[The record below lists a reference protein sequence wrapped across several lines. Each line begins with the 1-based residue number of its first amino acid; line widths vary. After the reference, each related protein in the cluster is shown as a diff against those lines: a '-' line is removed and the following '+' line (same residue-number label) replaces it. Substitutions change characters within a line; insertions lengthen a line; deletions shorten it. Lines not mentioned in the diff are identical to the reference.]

1 MKKVAVLN
9 LKGGIGKITTAVSL
23 AVILAAEHKKRVLL
37 IDCDMQGNASK
48 VLGQYRPEGIGT
60 HTVMQQETEPEYC
73 IFKTD
78 YPRAEVFGGNLD
90 VIPTNM
96 YLMQAN
102 AAIMQDTEHEQLHI
116 LDNVIKRLEEMGQEW
131 TDGTTKQ
138 PEHSVLPYDVV
149 IMDCA
154 LGLDMTVLNAVIASD
169 LIIAPVPFG
178 GYEIDG
184 LQQLSEQ
191 LDDLRAIK
199 PELRMKA
206 LFTMKQGNKTNKEF
220 EQWLHEN
227 SGYDVYKTA
236 IRRSVT
242 VQKAALEEMPL
253 PVYSKRGTA
262 TKDYYEVARELLDD
276 LEVIREGRR

>member
-1 MKKVAVLN
+1 MKRVAVLN
-9 LKGGIGKITTAVSL
+9 LKGGIGKTTTAVSL

-37 IDCDMQGNASK
+37 VDCDMQGNASK

-78 YPRAEVFGGNLD
+78 YPHAEVFGGNLD
-90 VIPTNM
+90 IIPANM

-116 LDNVIKRLEEMGQEW
+116 LDNAIKRLEEMGQEW
-131 TDGTTKQ
+131 TDGTTEQ
-138 PEHSVLPYDVV
+138 PEHSVLPYDIV
-149 IMDCA
+149 IFDCA

-184 LQQLSEQ
+184 LGQLQEQ
-191 LDDLRAIK
+191 LEDLKAIN
-199 PELRMKA
+199 ENLRMKV
-206 LFTMKQGNKTNKEF
+206 LFTMKQGNKANREF

-227 SGYDVYKTA
+227 SGYDAFNEA
-236 IRRSVT
+236 ITRSIVA
-242 VQKAALEEMPL
+242 QKATLEEMPL
-253 PVYSKRGTA
+253 PVFSKNGTA
-262 TKDYYEVARELLDD
+262 TKNYRAVAAELLDD
-276 LEVIREGRR
+276 LEEIRNGKE

>member
-1 MKKVAVLN
+1 MEKVAVLN
-9 LKGGIGKITTAVSL
+9 LKGGIGKTTTAVSL
-23 AVILAAEHKKRVLL
+23 AVILAAEHGKHVLL

-48 VLGQYRPEGIGT
+48 ALGKYNPDGRGI
-60 HTVMQQETEPEYC
+60 HTMMLRQQEPEFCITGTEYPAPEA
-73 IFKTD
+73 F
-78 YPRAEVFGGNLD
+78 RFNSGNLD
-90 VIPTNM
+90 VIPANM

-102 AAIMQDTEHEQLHI
+102 AEIMRDTESEQLHI
-116 LDNVIKRLEEMGQEW
+116 IDGALKHIEQMG
-131 TDGTTKQ
+131 KQ
-138 PEHSVLPYDVV
+138 SAPYDVV